1 MEKNSHALLRPVA
14 LNAGRVEMEKR
25 RELLALARARLGG
38 QRGDPGGGDLTEKN
52 FLPPHPHE
60 VAKENLVL
68 LRSRYAQ
75 LHEWLYVFRDF

>member
-1 MEKNSHALLRPVA
+1 LRPVA

-25 RELLALARARLGG
+25 RELMALARARLGG
-38 QRGDPGGGDLTEKN
+38 QRGDPGDLTEKN
-52 FLPPHPHE
+52 LPPHPHE